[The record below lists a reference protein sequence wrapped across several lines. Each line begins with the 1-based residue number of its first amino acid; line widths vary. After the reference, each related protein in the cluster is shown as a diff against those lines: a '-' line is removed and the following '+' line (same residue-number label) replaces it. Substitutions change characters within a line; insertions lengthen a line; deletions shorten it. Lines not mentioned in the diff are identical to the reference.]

1 MQKTFA
7 PFGRPCGESF
17 DGCWVAMNPLRGK
30 KCGRTK
36 HVVILYKAYLCW
48 CPTLS
53 PDPKSVQLCT
63 CTSCTLSRPGK
74 GYMSYVT
81 ILNESHQKESWI
93 GPKTSNQGGFQC
105 SQLHCYCFHLFPCP
119 NGDFSSGL
127 CDVNP

>member
-1 MQKTFA
+1 MAAGWQILSNGYE
-7 PFGRPCGESF
+7 PPE
-17 DGCWVAMNPLRGK
+17 GK
-30 KCGRTK
+30 KHKNVEEQNMLSFFT
-36 HVVILYKAYLCW
+36 AYLCW
-48 CPTLS
+48 CATLS

-93 GPKTSNQGGFQC
+93 GPKTSNQGRFHS